1 MEYYII
7 ILLFLISCKMQN
19 SNSTRANIVNNYQKE
34 TGFLKNESPNKE
46 FILFYKIEEKKDN
59 PVRWITFF
67 VIKTSDQKI
76 IRKKEGIAAEK
87 IYWKDAT
94 TIAVI
99 LYKEVQQIT
108 TIPEQ
113 ITSSEGISNNW
124 NFNDEL
130 PAFTAMILAIL
141 KPP

>member
-1 MEYYII
+1 
-7 ILLFLISCKMQN
+7 MQN

-113 ITSSEGISNNW
+113 ITDNE
-124 NFNDEL
+124 
-130 PAFTAMILAIL
+130 ILIKL
-141 KPP
+141 

>member
-1 MEYYII
+1 MLWII
-7 ILLFLISCKMQN
+7 NFQQYKH
-19 SNSTRANIVNNYQKE
+19 
-34 TGFLKNESPNKE
+34 KNA
-46 FILFYKIEEKKDN
+46 KKG
-59 PVRWITFF
+59 
-67 VIKTSDQKI
+67 KI

-113 ITSSEGISNNW
+113 ITDNE
-124 NFNDEL
+124 
-130 PAFTAMILAIL
+130 ILIKL
-141 KPP
+141 

>member
-1 MEYYII
+1 MKYYII

-113 ITSSEGISNNW
+113 ITDNE
-124 NFNDEL
+124 
-130 PAFTAMILAIL
+130 ILIKL
-141 KPP
+141 

>member
-1 MEYYII
+1 M
-7 ILLFLISCKMQN
+7 
-19 SNSTRANIVNNYQKE
+19 
-34 TGFLKNESPNKE
+34 KNESPNKE

-113 ITSSEGISNNW
+113 ITDNE
-124 NFNDEL
+124 
-130 PAFTAMILAIL
+130 ILIKL
-141 KPP
+141 